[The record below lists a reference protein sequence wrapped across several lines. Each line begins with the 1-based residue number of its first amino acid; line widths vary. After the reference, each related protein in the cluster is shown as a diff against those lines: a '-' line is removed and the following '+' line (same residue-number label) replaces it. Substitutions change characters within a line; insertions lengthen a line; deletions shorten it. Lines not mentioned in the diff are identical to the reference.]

1 MSAWG
6 DPEAREW
13 YGRLLRESP
22 VIGDADDRSDGIAP
36 IRDAAAEH
44 GVTVVIGLDERTA
57 AGGSLFNSI
66 ATVGPDGRLLNLHR
80 KLVPTHAERLVWAHG
95 DAAGLR
101 AVETPAGR
109 VGGLVCWEHWM
120 PLPRQVLH
128 ASGEQI
134 HVAAWPDTPEL
145 HQLAARSYAFEGGCY
160 VLSAG
165 LFLTTDD
172 VPAELLD
179 AYRAGVGPE
188 APASGIL
195 FDGGSSV
202 IGPDGEWIVEPVR
215 GRAEL
220 IVADIDLDRVDAAH
234 ADLDVAG
241 HYARDDVFDLRV
253 DTRRRRSVLRSEGA

>member
-1 MSAWG
+1 
-6 DPEAREW
+6 
-13 YGRLLRESP
+13 
-22 VIGDADDRSDGIAP
+22 
-36 IRDAAAEH
+36 
-44 GVTVVIGLDERTA
+44 
-57 AGGSLFNSI
+57 
-66 ATVGPDGRLLNLHR
+66 
-80 KLVPTHAERLVWAHG
+80 VPTHAERLVWAYG

-128 ASGEQI
+128 ASGEQL

-179 AYRAGVGPE
+179 AYRAGVGPD

-202 IGPDGEWIVEPVR
+202 IGPDGAWVVEPVR

-220 IVADIDLDRVDAAH
+220 VVADIDLDRVDAAH

-241 HYARDDVFDLRV
+241 HYARGDVFELRV
-253 DTRRRRSVLRSEGA
+253 DARRRILRP